1 MKKLFLSL
9 LFFCGVAYGQTPTIT
24 TPTFTD
30 DSYVNVP
37 LQFGFPFY
45 NRVFTN
51 SWMHSN
57 GIVSFFDPASPLPG
71 SSSNPA
77 AWAYCCA
84 GVDLVSSNAQLGPQF
99 NYMISALWTDL
110 YPIASSSFR
119 TEGTSTYQRYFWNNI
134 PEISNYSNLSSFS
147 LEIRPSGYIGA
158 SYSQLGV
165 RNQDVTAGITG
176 DVALGEM
183 QKFYFGRGIPG
194 QSLQDWSV
202 NSTGNAC
209 SSNPLSSPTC
219 PGYAAAYLAQQCSVS
234 ALYDPSCPGYQQAY
248 FSQQCSVSPLFDP
261 SCPGYASANLS
272 YQCSVNPLYD
282 TSCSGYQQ
290 AYFNQQCSIN
300 PLSSRSCSGYSRT
313 YALQNLLSVS
323 PVNNLTANISL
334 ESSLQ
339 VPATSTSPADVTA
352 VVNLTTSAVGA
363 GRLYGTGTVKKEDEE
378 DLSLLSTNSNSSKLG
393 SDSKADKKLKEEK
406 EKKSRKKEETAG
418 EMTEFDKQV
427 AQQPKIIDAMG
438 FVPGFSLYA
447 QAKVPDVL
455 ERQLMRQYGKD
466 VIDNRQAGRRLFG
479 ASDRL
484 HQEMVDGQYK

>member
-1 MKKLFLSL
+1 VKKYLLSL
-9 LFFCGVAYGQTPTIT
+9 LFLCSVAYGQAPTIT

-30 DSYVNVP
+30 DSYVHVP

-84 GVDLVSSNAQLGPQF
+84 GVDLVSSNNQLGPQF

-110 YPIASSSFR
+110 YPIATSSFR
-119 TEGTSTYQRYFWNNI
+119 TEGTATYQRYFWNNI

-147 LEIRPSGYIGA
+147 IEIRPSGYIGA

-176 DVALGEM
+176 DVTLGEI

-202 NSTGNAC
+202 NSTGNMC
-209 SSNPLSSPTC
+209 STNPLSSPTC
-219 PGYAAAYLAQQCSVS
+219 PGYAAAYLTQQCSIS

-248 FSQQCSVSPLFDP
+248 SNQQCSLNPLSST
-261 SCPGYASANLS
+261 SCPGYSRAYILENLS
-272 YQCSVNPLYD
+272 ASNTT
-282 TSCSGYQQ
+282 TSDS
-290 AYFNQQCSIN
+290 
-300 PLSSRSCSGYSRT
+300 T
-313 YALQNLLSVS
+313 
-323 PVNNLTANISL
+323 L
-334 ESSLQ
+334 ESSMQ
-339 VPATSTSPADVTA
+339 VQTTSASPADVTA
-352 VVNLTTSAVGA
+352 VVSLTSTPTANK
-363 GRLYGTGTVKKEDEE
+363 LYGTGTAKQDEE
-378 DLSLLSTNSNSSKLG
+378 ESVSLYSLNSRSSKLNG
-393 SDSKADKKLKEEK
+393 DSKNDKKLKEEK
-406 EKKSRKKEETAG
+406 EKKSRKKEENTAG
-418 EMTEFDKQV
+418 MTEFEKQV
-427 AQQPKIIDAMG
+427 AAQPKIIDAMS

-447 QAKVPDVL
+447 QANVPDVL
-455 ERQLMRQYGKD
+455 ERQMKKLYGKD
-466 VIDNRQAGRRLFG
+466 VIDNRNAGRRMFG
-479 ASDRL
+479 GSDRL
-484 HQEMVDGQYK
+484 HEEMVNQQYK

>member
-1 MKKLFLSL
+1 MKEFKEFVVKTIGAVALVVCSL
-9 LFFCGVAYGQTPTIT
+9 TSSYAQAPTVT
-24 TPTFTD
+24 TPSFTD
-30 DSYVNVP
+30 DSYVNIP

-57 GIVSFFDPASPLPG
+57 GIVSFFDPAAPLPG
-71 SSSNPA
+71 AASNPA

-84 GVDLVSSNAQLGPQF
+84 GVDLVSSNPQLGPQF

-110 YPIASSSFR
+110 YPIATSSFR

-134 PEISNYSNLSSFS
+134 PEISNQSNLSSFS

-202 NSTGNAC
+202 NSTSNAC
-209 SSNPLSSPTC
+209 STNPLSSPNC
-219 PGYAAAYLAQQCSVS
+219 PGYAAAYLTQQCSVS

-248 FSQQCSVSPLFDP
+248 
-261 SCPGYASANLS
+261 A
-272 YQCSVNPLYD
+272 
-282 TSCSGYQQ
+282 
-290 AYFNQQCSIN
+290 NQQCTAN
-300 PLSSRSCSGYSRT
+300 PLSSSSCSGYSRA
-313 YALQNLLSVS
+313 YALQNLLSVTPS
-323 PVNNLTANISL
+323 SNNTSDSTL
-334 ESSLQ
+334 ETSLQ
-339 VPATSTSPADVTA
+339 VQTTSASPADVTA
-352 VVNLTTSAVGA
+352 VVNLAAIASGA
-363 GRLYGTGTVKKEDEE
+363 GRLYGTGTVKQQEEE
-378 DLSLLSTNSNSSKLG
+378 DLSLLSSNSNSSKLG
-393 SDSKADKKLKEEK
+393 GDSKADKKLKEEK

-427 AQQPKIIDAMG
+427 AAQPKVIDAMS
-438 FVPGFSLYA
+438 FVPGFSAYA
-447 QAKVPDVL
+447 QANVPDVL
-455 ERQLMRQYGKD
+455 ERQMKKLYGKD
-466 VIDNRQAGRRLFG
+466 VVDNRNAGRRMFG
-479 ASDRL
+479 GSDRL
-484 HQEMVDGQYK
+484 HEEMVGQQYK

>member
-1 MKKLFLSL
+1 MKKYLLSL
-9 LFFCGVAYGQTPTIT
+9 LFLCSVAYGQAPTIT

-30 DSYVNVP
+30 DSYVHVP

-84 GVDLVSSNAQLGPQF
+84 GVDLVSSNNQLGPQF

-110 YPIASSSFR
+110 YPIATSSFR
-119 TEGTSTYQRYFWNNI
+119 TEGTATYQRYFWNNI

-147 LEIRPSGYIGA
+147 IEIRPSGYIGA

-176 DVALGEM
+176 DVTLGEI

-202 NSTGNAC
+202 NSTGNMC
-209 SSNPLSSPTC
+209 STNPLSSPTC
-219 PGYAAAYLAQQCSVS
+219 PGYAAAYLTQQCSIS

-248 FSQQCSVSPLFDP
+248 SNQQCSLNPLSST
-261 SCPGYASANLS
+261 SCPGYSRAYILENLS
-272 YQCSVNPLYD
+272 ASNTT
-282 TSCSGYQQ
+282 TSDS
-290 AYFNQQCSIN
+290 
-300 PLSSRSCSGYSRT
+300 T
-313 YALQNLLSVS
+313 
-323 PVNNLTANISL
+323 L
-334 ESSLQ
+334 ESSMQ
-339 VPATSTSPADVTA
+339 VQTTSASPADVTA
-352 VVNLTTSAVGA
+352 VVSLTSTPTANK
-363 GRLYGTGTVKKEDEE
+363 LYGTGTAKQDEE
-378 DLSLLSTNSNSSKLG
+378 ESVSLYSLNSRSSKLNG
-393 SDSKADKKLKEEK
+393 DSKNDKKLKEEK
-406 EKKSRKKEETAG
+406 EKKSRKKEENTAG
-418 EMTEFDKQV
+418 MTEFEKQV
-427 AQQPKIIDAMG
+427 AAQPKIIDSMS

-447 QAKVPDVL
+447 QANVPDVL
-455 ERQLMRQYGKD
+455 ERQMKKLYGKD
-466 VIDNRQAGRRLFG
+466 VVDNRNAGRRMFG
-479 ASDRL
+479 GSDRL
-484 HQEMVDGQYK
+484 HEEMVNQQYK

>member
-1 MKKLFLSL
+1 VKKLLLSL
-9 LFFCGVAYGQTPTIT
+9 LFFCGVAYGQAPTIT
-24 TPTFTD
+24 TPSFTD
-30 DSYVNVP
+30 DSYVHVP

-84 GVDLVSSNAQLGPQF
+84 GVDLIPSNAQLGPQF

-119 TEGTSTYQRYFWNNI
+119 TEGTTTYQRYFWNNI
-134 PEISNYSNLSSFS
+134 PEISNQSNLSSFS

-158 SYSQLGV
+158 SYTQLGV

-202 NSTGNAC
+202 NSTSNAC
-209 SSNPLSSPTC
+209 STNPLSSPTC
-219 PGYAAAYLAQQCSVS
+219 PGYAAAYLSQQCTIS

-248 FSQQCSVSPLFDP
+248 ANQIC
-261 SCPGYASANLS
+261 SANPLS
-272 YQCSVNPLYD
+272 S
-282 TSCSGYQQ
+282 TSCSGY
-290 AYFNQQCSIN
+290 A
-300 PLSSRSCSGYSRT
+300 RA
-313 YALQNLLSVS
+313 YALQNLLSTTPS
-323 PVNNLTANISL
+323 SNTTSDNTL
-334 ESSLQ
+334 ESYMQIQTAS
-339 VPATSTSPADVTA
+339 ASPADVTA
-352 VVNLTTSAVGA
+352 VVK
-363 GRLYGTGTVKKEDEE
+363 LYGTGTVKQEE
-378 DLSLLSTNSNSSKLG
+378 ELSLFSLNSNSSKLG
-393 SDSKADKKLKEEK
+393 SDSKTDTKLKEEK
-406 EKKSRKKEETAG
+406 EKKFRKKEENTAG
-418 EMTEFDKQV
+418 MTEFEKQV
-427 AQQPKIIDAMG
+427 ALQPKIIDAMS

-447 QAKVPDVL
+447 QANVPDVL
-455 ERQLMRQYGKD
+455 ERQMKKLYGKD
-466 VIDNRQAGRRLFG
+466 VIDNRNAGRRMFG
-479 ASDRL
+479 GSDRL
-484 HQEMVDGQYK
+484 HEEMVNQQYK

>member
-1 MKKLFLSL
+1 VRKLLLSL

-30 DSYVNVP
+30 DSYVHVP

-84 GVDLVSSNAQLGPQF
+84 GVDLVPSNTQLGPQF

-110 YPIASSSFR
+110 YPIATSSFR
-119 TEGTSTYQRYFWNNI
+119 TEGTTTYQRYFWNNI
-134 PEISNYSNLSSFS
+134 PEISNQSNLNSFS

-158 SYSQLGV
+158 SYTQLGV

-176 DVALGEM
+176 DIALGEM

-202 NSTGNAC
+202 NSTSNAC
-209 SSNPLSSPTC
+209 STNPLSSPTC
-219 PGYAAAYLAQQCSVS
+219 PGYAAAYLTQQCSIS

-248 FSQQCSVSPLFDP
+248 SR
-261 SCPGYASANLS
+261 AN
-272 YQCSVNPLYD
+272 
-282 TSCSGYQQ
+282 
-290 AYFNQQCSIN
+290 F
-300 PLSSRSCSGYSRT
+300 
-313 YALQNLLSVS
+313 LQNLLSVS
-323 PVNNLTANISL
+323 SSSSNSTTSDSTL
-334 ESSLQ
+334 ESSMQ
-339 VPATSTSPADVTA
+339 VQTTSASPADVTA
-352 VVNLTTSAVGA
+352 VVSLTSSATSS
-363 GRLYGTGTVKKEDEE
+363 GRLYGTGTAKQDDEE
-378 DLSLLSTNSNSSKLG
+378 DLSLYSLNSNSSKTNG
-393 SDSKADKKLKEEK
+393 ESKNDKKSKEEK
-406 EKKSRKKEETAG
+406 EKKSRKKEENTAG
-418 EMTEFDKQV
+418 MTEFEKQV
-427 AQQPKIIDAMG
+427 AAQPKIIDSMS

-447 QAKVPDVL
+447 QANVPDVL
-455 ERQLMRQYGKD
+455 ERQMKKLYGKD
-466 VIDNRQAGRRLFG
+466 VVDNRNAGRRMFG
-479 ASDRL
+479 GSDRL
-484 HQEMVDGQYK
+484 HEEMVNQQYK

>member
-1 MKKLFLSL
+1 M
-9 LFFCGVAYGQTPTIT
+9 AYGQAPTIT
-24 TPTFTD
+24 TPSFTD
-30 DSYVNVP
+30 DSYVHVP

-84 GVDLVSSNAQLGPQF
+84 GVDLIPSNAQLGPQF

-119 TEGTSTYQRYFWNNI
+119 TEGTTTYQRYFWNNI
-134 PEISNYSNLSSFS
+134 PEISNQSNLSSFS

-158 SYSQLGV
+158 SYTQLGV

-202 NSTGNAC
+202 NSTSNAC
-209 SSNPLSSPTC
+209 STNPLSSPTC
-219 PGYAAAYLAQQCSVS
+219 PGYAAAYLTQQCSVS

-248 FSQQCSVSPLFDP
+248 
-261 SCPGYASANLS
+261 
-272 YQCSVNPLYD
+272 
-282 TSCSGYQQ
+282 T
-290 AYFNQQCSIN
+290 NQQCTSN
-300 PLSSRSCSGYSRT
+300 PLSSPSCSGYSRA

-323 PVNNLTANISL
+323 PSNNTTSDTTL
-334 ESSLQ
+334 ESSLRVQ
-339 VPATSTSPADVTA
+339 TTSASPADVTA
-352 VVNLTTSAVGA
+352 VVSLTSSATSSS
-363 GRLYGTGTVKKEDEE
+363 RLYGTGTAKQDDEE
-378 DLSLLSTNSNSSKLG
+378 DLSLYSLNSNSSKTNG
-393 SDSKADKKLKEEK
+393 ESKNDKKSKEEK
-406 EKKSRKKEETAG
+406 EKKSRKKEENTAG
-418 EMTEFDKQV
+418 MTEFEKQV
-427 AQQPKIIDAMG
+427 AAQPKIIDAMS
-438 FVPGFSLYA
+438 FVPGFSVYA
-447 QAKVPDVL
+447 QANVPDVL
-455 ERQLMRQYGKD
+455 ERQMKKLYGKD
-466 VIDNRQAGRRLFG
+466 VVDNRNAGRRMFG
-479 ASDRL
+479 GSDRL
-484 HQEMVDGQYK
+484 HEEMVNQQYK

>member
-1 MKKLFLSL
+1 MKKYLLSL
-9 LFFCGVAYGQTPTIT
+9 LFLCSVAYGQTPTIT

-30 DSYVNVP
+30 DSYVHVP

-84 GVDLVSSNAQLGPQF
+84 GVDLVSSNTQLGPQF

-110 YPIASSSFR
+110 YPIATSSFR
-119 TEGTSTYQRYFWNNI
+119 TEGTATYQRYFWNNI

-147 LEIRPSGYIGA
+147 IEIRPSGYIGA

-176 DVALGEM
+176 DVTLGEI

-202 NSTGNAC
+202 NSTGNMC
-209 SSNPLSSPTC
+209 STNPLSSPTC
-219 PGYAAAYLAQQCSVS
+219 PGYAAAYLTQQCSIS

-248 FSQQCSVSPLFDP
+248 SNQQCSLNPLSST
-261 SCPGYASANLS
+261 SCPGYSRAYILENLS
-272 YQCSVNPLYD
+272 ASNTT
-282 TSCSGYQQ
+282 TSDS
-290 AYFNQQCSIN
+290 
-300 PLSSRSCSGYSRT
+300 T
-313 YALQNLLSVS
+313 
-323 PVNNLTANISL
+323 L
-334 ESSLQ
+334 ESSMQ
-339 VPATSTSPADVTA
+339 VQTTSASPADVTA
-352 VVNLTTSAVGA
+352 VVSLTSTPTANK
-363 GRLYGTGTVKKEDEE
+363 LYGTGTAKQDEE
-378 DLSLLSTNSNSSKLG
+378 ESVSLYSLNSRSSKLNG
-393 SDSKADKKLKEEK
+393 DSKNDKKLKEEK
-406 EKKSRKKEETAG
+406 EKKSRKKEENTAG
-418 EMTEFDKQV
+418 MTEFEKQV
-427 AQQPKIIDAMG
+427 AAQPKIIDSMS

-447 QAKVPDVL
+447 QANVPDVL
-455 ERQLMRQYGKD
+455 ERQMKKLYGKD
-466 VIDNRQAGRRLFG
+466 VVDNRNAGRRMFG
-479 ASDRL
+479 GSDRL
-484 HQEMVDGQYK
+484 HEEMVNQQYK

>member
-1 MKKLFLSL
+1 MKKLLLSL
-9 LFFCGVAYGQTPTIT
+9 LFFCGVAYGQAPTIT

-30 DSYVNVP
+30 DSYVHVP

-84 GVDLVSSNAQLGPQF
+84 GVDLVPSNAQLGPQF

-110 YPIASSSFR
+110 YPIATSSFR

-134 PEISNYSNLSSFS
+134 PEISNQSNLNSFS
-147 LEIRPSGYIGA
+147 VEIRPSGYIGA

-202 NSTGNAC
+202 NSTSNAC
-209 SSNPLSSPTC
+209 STNPLSSPTC
-219 PGYAAAYLAQQCSVS
+219 PGYAAAYLTQQCSIS

-248 FSQQCSVSPLFDP
+248 
-261 SCPGYASANLS
+261 A
-272 YQCSVNPLYD
+272 
-282 TSCSGYQQ
+282 
-290 AYFNQQCSIN
+290 NQQCTTN
-300 PLSSRSCSGYSRT
+300 PLSSPSCSGYSRA

-323 PVNNLTANISL
+323 PSNNTTSDTTL
-334 ESSLQ
+334 ESSLRVQ
-339 VPATSTSPADVTA
+339 TTSASPADVTA
-352 VVNLTTSAVGA
+352 VVSLTSSATSS
-363 GRLYGTGTVKKEDEE
+363 GRLYGTGTAKQDDEE
-378 DLSLLSTNSNSSKLG
+378 DLSLYSLNSNSSKLNG
-393 SDSKADKKLKEEK
+393 ESK
-406 EKKSRKKEETAG
+406 
-418 EMTEFDKQV
+418 
-427 AQQPKIIDAMG
+427 
-438 FVPGFSLYA
+438 
-447 QAKVPDVL
+447 
-455 ERQLMRQYGKD
+455 
-466 VIDNRQAGRRLFG
+466 N
-479 ASDRL
+479 
-484 HQEMVDGQYK
+484 

>member
-1 MKKLFLSL
+1 VKKLFLSL

-57 GIVSFFDPASPLPG
+57 GIVSFFDPIAPIPG
-71 SSSNPA
+71 SSYNPA
-77 AWAYCCA
+77 SSAYCCA
-84 GVDLVSSNAQLGPQF
+84 GIDLVPSNPQLGPQF
-99 NYMISALWTDL
+99 SYMISALWTDL

-119 TEGTSTYQRYFWNNI
+119 TEGTTTYQRYFWNNI
-134 PEISNYSNLSSFS
+134 AEISNMNNLNSFS

-158 SYSQLGV
+158 SYSQLNIA
-165 RNQDVTAGITG
+165 NQDVTAGITG

-209 SSNPLSSPTC
+209 TSDPLSSPTC
-219 PGYAAAYLAQQCSVS
+219 PSYAVAYFTQQCSIS
-234 ALYDPSCPGYQQAY
+234 ALYDPTCPGYQQAY
-248 FSQQCSVSPLFDP
+248 ADQLCLTD
-261 SCPGYASANLS
+261 
-272 YQCSVNPLYD
+272 
-282 TSCSGYQQ
+282 
-290 AYFNQQCSIN
+290 
-300 PLSSRSCSGYSRT
+300 PLSSSSCSGYSRE
-313 YALQNLLSVS
+313 YALQNLVS
-323 PVNNLTANISL
+323 TSPSNNTTSDNTL
-334 ESSLQ
+334 ESSLRIQ
-339 VPATSTSPADVTA
+339 TISASPADVTA
-352 VVNLTTSAVGA
+352 VVNLAAIASGA
-363 GRLYGTGTVKKEDEE
+363 GRLYGTGSVKKEE
-378 DLSLLSTNSNSSKLG
+378 DISLLSSNSSSSKLS
-393 SDSKADKKLKEEK
+393 SDPKADKKLKEEK
-406 EKKSRKKEETAG
+406 ETKSRKKEESTG

-466 VIDNRQAGRRLFG
+466 VVDNRQAGRRLFG

>member
-1 MKKLFLSL
+1 MKKYLLSL
-9 LFFCGVAYGQTPTIT
+9 LFLCSVAYGQAPTIT

-30 DSYVNVP
+30 DSYVHVP

-84 GVDLVSSNAQLGPQF
+84 GVDLVSSNNQLGPQF

-110 YPIASSSFR
+110 YPIATSSFR
-119 TEGTSTYQRYFWNNI
+119 TEGTATYQRYFWNNI

-147 LEIRPSGYIGA
+147 IEIRPSGYIGA

-176 DVALGEM
+176 DVTLGEI

-202 NSTGNAC
+202 NSTGNMC
-209 SSNPLSSPTC
+209 STNPLSSPTC
-219 PGYAAAYLAQQCSVS
+219 PGYAAAYLTQQCSIS

-248 FSQQCSVSPLFDP
+248 SNQQCSLNPLSST
-261 SCPGYASANLS
+261 SCPGYSRAYILENLS
-272 YQCSVNPLYD
+272 ASNTT
-282 TSCSGYQQ
+282 TSDS
-290 AYFNQQCSIN
+290 
-300 PLSSRSCSGYSRT
+300 T
-313 YALQNLLSVS
+313 
-323 PVNNLTANISL
+323 L
-334 ESSLQ
+334 ESSMQ
-339 VPATSTSPADVTA
+339 VQTTSASPADVTA
-352 VVNLTTSAVGA
+352 VVSLTSTPTANK
-363 GRLYGTGTVKKEDEE
+363 LYGTGTAKQDEE
-378 DLSLLSTNSNSSKLG
+378 ESVSLYSLNSS
-393 SDSKADKKLKEEK
+393 SSKSNGNSKTDKRTKEER
-406 EKKSRKKEETAG
+406 EKKNRNREENTAG
-418 EMTEFDKQV
+418 MTEFEKQV
-427 AQQPKIIDAMG
+427 AAQPKIIDSMS

-447 QAKVPDVL
+447 QANVPDVL
-455 ERQLMRQYGKD
+455 ERQMKKLYGKD
-466 VIDNRQAGRRLFG
+466 VVDNRNAGRRMFG
-479 ASDRL
+479 GSDRL
-484 HQEMVDGQYK
+484 HEEMVSQQYK

>member
-1 MKKLFLSL
+1 MKKYLLSL
-9 LFFCGVAYGQTPTIT
+9 LFLCSVAYGQAPTIT

-30 DSYVNVP
+30 DSYVHVP

-84 GVDLVSSNAQLGPQF
+84 GVDLVSSNNQLGPQF

-110 YPIASSSFR
+110 YPIATSSFR
-119 TEGTSTYQRYFWNNI
+119 TEGTATYQRYFWNNI

-147 LEIRPSGYIGA
+147 IEIRPSGYIGA

-176 DVALGEM
+176 DVTLGEI

-202 NSTGNAC
+202 NSTGNMC
-209 SSNPLSSPTC
+209 STNPLSSPTC
-219 PGYAAAYLAQQCSVS
+219 PGYAAAYLTQQCSIS

-248 FSQQCSVSPLFDP
+248 FSQQCS
-261 SCPGYASANLS
+261 A
-272 YQCSVNPLYD
+272 
-282 TSCSGYQQ
+282 
-290 AYFNQQCSIN
+290 N
-300 PLSSRSCSGYSRT
+300 PLSSSTCPGYSRA
-313 YALQNLLSVS
+313 YILQNLSAS
-323 PVNNLTANISL
+323 NTTTSDNTL
-334 ESSLQ
+334 ESSMQ
-339 VPATSTSPADVTA
+339 VQTTSASPADVTA
-352 VVNLTTSAVGA
+352 VVSLTSTPTANK
-363 GRLYGTGTVKKEDEE
+363 LYGTGTAKQDEE
-378 DLSLLSTNSNSSKLG
+378 ESVSLYSLNSRSSKLNG
-393 SDSKADKKLKEEK
+393 DSKNDKKLKEEK
-406 EKKSRKKEETAG
+406 EKKSRKKEENTAG
-418 EMTEFDKQV
+418 MTEFEKQV
-427 AQQPKIIDAMG
+427 AAQPKIIDSMS

-447 QAKVPDVL
+447 QANVPDVL
-455 ERQLMRQYGKD
+455 ERQMKKLYGKD
-466 VIDNRQAGRRLFG
+466 VVDNRNAGRRMFG
-479 ASDRL
+479 GSDRL
-484 HQEMVDGQYK
+484 HEEMVNQQYK

>member
-1 MKKLFLSL
+1 MKKLLLSL
-9 LFFCGVAYGQTPTIT
+9 LFFCGVAYGQAPTIT

-30 DSYVNVP
+30 DSYVHVP

-84 GVDLVSSNAQLGPQF
+84 GVDLVPSNAQLGPQF

-110 YPIASSSFR
+110 YPIATSSFR

-134 PEISNYSNLSSFS
+134 PEISNQSNLNSFS

-202 NSTGNAC
+202 NSTSNAC
-209 SSNPLSSPTC
+209 STNPLSSPTC
-219 PGYAAAYLAQQCSVS
+219 PGYAAAYLTQQCSIS

-248 FSQQCSVSPLFDP
+248 
-261 SCPGYASANLS
+261 A
-272 YQCSVNPLYD
+272 
-282 TSCSGYQQ
+282 
-290 AYFNQQCSIN
+290 NQQCTTN
-300 PLSSRSCSGYSRT
+300 PLSSPSCSGYSRA

-323 PVNNLTANISL
+323 PSNNTTSDTTL
-334 ESSLQ
+334 ESSLRVQ
-339 VPATSTSPADVTA
+339 TTSASPADVTA
-352 VVNLTTSAVGA
+352 VVSLTSSATSS
-363 GRLYGTGTVKKEDEE
+363 GRLYGTGTAKQDDEE
-378 DLSLLSTNSNSSKLG
+378 DLSLYSLNSNSSKLNG
-393 SDSKADKKLKEEK
+393 ESKNDKKLKEEK
-406 EKKSRKKEETAG
+406 EKKSRKKEENTAG
-418 EMTEFDKQV
+418 MTEFEKQV
-427 AQQPKIIDAMG
+427 AAQPKIIDAMS
-438 FVPGFSLYA
+438 FVPGFSVYA
-447 QAKVPDVL
+447 QANVPDVL
-455 ERQLMRQYGKD
+455 ERQMKKLYGKD
-466 VIDNRQAGRRLFG
+466 VVDNRNAGRRMFG
-479 ASDRL
+479 GSDRL
-484 HQEMVDGQYK
+484 HEEMVNQQYK

>member
-1 MKKLFLSL
+1 M
-9 LFFCGVAYGQTPTIT
+9 AYGQAPTIT
-24 TPTFTD
+24 TPSFTD
-30 DSYVNVP
+30 DSYVHVP

-84 GVDLVSSNAQLGPQF
+84 GVDLIPSNAQLGPQF

-119 TEGTSTYQRYFWNNI
+119 TEGTTTYQRYFWNNI
-134 PEISNYSNLSSFS
+134 PEISNQSNLSSFS

-158 SYSQLGV
+158 SYTQLGV

-202 NSTGNAC
+202 NSTSNAC
-209 SSNPLSSPTC
+209 STNPLSSPTC
-219 PGYAAAYLAQQCSVS
+219 PGYAAAYLTQQCSVS

-248 FSQQCSVSPLFDP
+248 
-261 SCPGYASANLS
+261 
-272 YQCSVNPLYD
+272 
-282 TSCSGYQQ
+282 T
-290 AYFNQQCSIN
+290 NQQCTSN
-300 PLSSRSCSGYSRT
+300 PLSSPSCSGYSRA

-323 PVNNLTANISL
+323 PSNNTTSDTTL
-334 ESSLQ
+334 ESSLRVQ
-339 VPATSTSPADVTA
+339 TTSASPADVTA
-352 VVNLTTSAVGA
+352 VVSLTSSATSSS
-363 GRLYGTGTVKKEDEE
+363 RLYGTGTAKQDDEE
-378 DLSLLSTNSNSSKLG
+378 DLSLYSLNSNSSKTNG
-393 SDSKADKKLKEEK
+393 ESKNDKKSKEEK
-406 EKKSRKKEETAG
+406 EKKSRKKEENTAG
-418 EMTEFDKQV
+418 MTEFEKQV
-427 AQQPKIIDAMG
+427 AAQPKIIDAMS
-438 FVPGFSLYA
+438 FVPGFSVYA
-447 QAKVPDVL
+447 QANVPDVL
-455 ERQLMRQYGKD
+455 ERQMKKLYGKD
-466 VIDNRQAGRRLFG
+466 VIDNRNAGRRMFG
-479 ASDRL
+479 GSDRL
-484 HQEMVDGQYK
+484 HEEMINQQYK

>member
-1 MKKLFLSL
+1 MKKYLLSL
-9 LFFCGVAYGQTPTIT
+9 LFLCSVAYGQAPTIT

-30 DSYVNVP
+30 DSYVHVP

-84 GVDLVSSNAQLGPQF
+84 GVDLVSSNNQLGPQF

-110 YPIASSSFR
+110 YPIATSSFR
-119 TEGTSTYQRYFWNNI
+119 TEGTATYQRYFWNNI

-147 LEIRPSGYIGA
+147 IEIRPSGYIGA

-176 DVALGEM
+176 DVTLGEI

-202 NSTGNAC
+202 NSTGNMC
-209 SSNPLSSPTC
+209 STNPLSSPTC
-219 PGYAAAYLAQQCSVS
+219 PGYAAAYLTQQCSIS

-248 FSQQCSVSPLFDP
+248 SNQQCSLNPLSST
-261 SCPGYASANLS
+261 SCPGYSRAYILENLS
-272 YQCSVNPLYD
+272 ASNTT
-282 TSCSGYQQ
+282 TSDS
-290 AYFNQQCSIN
+290 
-300 PLSSRSCSGYSRT
+300 T
-313 YALQNLLSVS
+313 
-323 PVNNLTANISL
+323 L
-334 ESSLQ
+334 ESSMQ
-339 VPATSTSPADVTA
+339 VQTTSASPADVTA
-352 VVNLTTSAVGA
+352 VVSLTSTPTASK
-363 GRLYGTGTVKKEDEE
+363 LYGTGTAKQDEE
-378 DLSLLSTNSNSSKLG
+378 ESVSLYSLNSRSSKLNG
-393 SDSKADKKLKEEK
+393 DSKNDKKLKEEK
-406 EKKSRKKEETAG
+406 EKKSRKKEENTAG
-418 EMTEFDKQV
+418 MTEFEKQV
-427 AQQPKIIDAMG
+427 AAQPKIIDSMS

-447 QAKVPDVL
+447 QANVPDVL
-455 ERQLMRQYGKD
+455 ERQMKKLYGKD
-466 VIDNRQAGRRLFG
+466 VVDNRNAGRRMFG
-479 ASDRL
+479 GSDRL
-484 HQEMVDGQYK
+484 HEEMVNQQYK

>member
-1 MKKLFLSL
+1 MKKLLLSL
-9 LFFCGVAYGQTPTIT
+9 LFFCGVAYGQAPTIT
-24 TPTFTD
+24 TPSFTD
-30 DSYVNVP
+30 DSYVHVP

-84 GVDLVSSNAQLGPQF
+84 GVDLIPSNAQLGPQF

-119 TEGTSTYQRYFWNNI
+119 TEGTTTYQRYFWNNI
-134 PEISNYSNLSSFS
+134 PEISNQSNLSSFS

-158 SYSQLGV
+158 SYTQLGV

-202 NSTGNAC
+202 NSTSNAC
-209 SSNPLSSPTC
+209 STNPLSSPTC
-219 PGYAAAYLAQQCSVS
+219 PGYAAAYLTQQCSVS

-248 FSQQCSVSPLFDP
+248 
-261 SCPGYASANLS
+261 
-272 YQCSVNPLYD
+272 
-282 TSCSGYQQ
+282 T
-290 AYFNQQCSIN
+290 NQQCTSN
-300 PLSSRSCSGYSRT
+300 PLSSPSCSGYSRA

-323 PVNNLTANISL
+323 SSNNTTSDTTL
-334 ESSLQ
+334 ESSLRVQ
-339 VPATSTSPADVTA
+339 TTSASPADVTA
-352 VVNLTTSAVGA
+352 VVSLTSSATSSS
-363 GRLYGTGTVKKEDEE
+363 RLYGTGTAKQDDEE
-378 DLSLLSTNSNSSKLG
+378 DLSLYSLNSNSSKTNG
-393 SDSKADKKLKEEK
+393 ESKNDKKSKEEK
-406 EKKSRKKEETAG
+406 EKKSRKKEENTAG
-418 EMTEFDKQV
+418 MTEFEKQV
-427 AQQPKIIDAMG
+427 AAQPKIIDAMS
-438 FVPGFSLYA
+438 FVPGFSVYA
-447 QAKVPDVL
+447 QANVPDVL
-455 ERQLMRQYGKD
+455 ERQMKKLYGKD
-466 VIDNRQAGRRLFG
+466 VVDNRNAGRRMFG
-479 ASDRL
+479 GSDRL
-484 HQEMVDGQYK
+484 HEEMVNQQYK

>member
-1 MKKLFLSL
+1 MKKLLLSL
-9 LFFCGVAYGQTPTIT
+9 LFLCSVAYGQAPTIT

-30 DSYVNVP
+30 DSYVHVP

-84 GVDLVSSNAQLGPQF
+84 GVDLVSSNNQLGPQF

-110 YPIASSSFR
+110 YPIATSSFR
-119 TEGTSTYQRYFWNNI
+119 TEGTATYQRYFWNNI

-176 DVALGEM
+176 DVTLGEI

-202 NSTGNAC
+202 NSTGNMC
-209 SSNPLSSPTC
+209 STNPLSSPTC
-219 PGYAAAYLAQQCSVS
+219 PGYAAAYLTQQCSIS

-248 FSQQCSVSPLFDP
+248 SNQQCSLNPLSST
-261 SCPGYASANLS
+261 SCPGYSRAYILENLS
-272 YQCSVNPLYD
+272 ASNTT
-282 TSCSGYQQ
+282 TSDS
-290 AYFNQQCSIN
+290 
-300 PLSSRSCSGYSRT
+300 T
-313 YALQNLLSVS
+313 
-323 PVNNLTANISL
+323 L
-334 ESSLQ
+334 ESSMQ
-339 VPATSTSPADVTA
+339 VQTTSASPADVTA
-352 VVNLTTSAVGA
+352 VVSLTSTPTASK
-363 GRLYGTGTVKKEDEE
+363 LYGTGTAKQDEE
-378 DLSLLSTNSNSSKLG
+378 ESVSLYSLNSRSSKLNG
-393 SDSKADKKLKEEK
+393 DSKNDKKLKEEK
-406 EKKSRKKEETAG
+406 EKKSRKKEENTAG
-418 EMTEFDKQV
+418 MTEFEKQV
-427 AQQPKIIDAMG
+427 AAQPKIIDSMS

-447 QAKVPDVL
+447 QANVPDVL
-455 ERQLMRQYGKD
+455 ERQMKKLYGKD
-466 VIDNRQAGRRLFG
+466 VVDNRNAGRRMFG
-479 ASDRL
+479 GSDRL
-484 HQEMVDGQYK
+484 HEEMVSQQYK

>member
-1 MKKLFLSL
+1 MKKYLLSL
-9 LFFCGVAYGQTPTIT
+9 LFLCSVVYGQAPTIT

-30 DSYVNVP
+30 DSYVHVP

-57 GIVSFFDPASPLPG
+57 GIVSFFDPAAPLPG
-71 SSSNPA
+71 SPSNPA

-84 GVDLVSSNAQLGPQF
+84 GVDLVSSNPQLGPQF

-110 YPIASSSFR
+110 YPVATSSFR

-134 PEISNYSNLSSFS
+134 PEISNFNNFNSFS
-147 LEIRPSGYIGA
+147 IEIRPSGYIGA
-158 SYSQLGV
+158 SYSLLGV
-165 RNQDVTAGITG
+165 ANQDVTAGITG
-176 DVALGEM
+176 DVTLGEM

-209 SSNPLSSPTC
+209 STNPLSSPTC
-219 PGYAAAYLAQQCSVS
+219 PGYAAAYLTQQCSIS
-234 ALYDPSCPGYQQAY
+234 ALYDPACPGYQQAY
-248 FSQQCSVSPLFDP
+248 ANQQCSANPLSST
-261 SCPGYASANLS
+261 SCPGY
-272 YQCSVNPLYD
+272 
-282 TSCSGYQQ
+282 
-290 AYFNQQCSIN
+290 
-300 PLSSRSCSGYSRT
+300 SRA
-313 YALQNLLSVS
+313 YALQNLLATPSS
-323 PVNNLTANISL
+323 STTSDSTL
-334 ESSLQ
+334 ETSLQ
-339 VPATSTSPADVTA
+339 IQTTSTSPADVTA
-352 VVNLTTSAVGA
+352 VVNLTAIASGA
-363 GRLYGTGTVKKEDEE
+363 GRLYGTGTVKQQEEE
-378 DLSLLSTNSNSSKLG
+378 DLSLFSLNSS
-393 SDSKADKKLKEEK
+393 SSKTNGESKNDKKLKEEK
-406 EKKSRKKEETAG
+406 EKKSQKKEEVAG

-447 QAKVPDVL
+447 QARVPDVL

>member
-1 MKKLFLSL
+1 MKKYLLSL
-9 LFFCGVAYGQTPTIT
+9 LFLCSVAYGQAPTIT

-30 DSYVNVP
+30 DSYVHVP

-84 GVDLVSSNAQLGPQF
+84 GVDLVSSNNQLGPQF

-110 YPIASSSFR
+110 YPIATSSFR
-119 TEGTSTYQRYFWNNI
+119 TEGTATYQRYFWNNI

-147 LEIRPSGYIGA
+147 IEIRPSGYIGA

-176 DVALGEM
+176 DVTLGEI

-202 NSTGNAC
+202 NSTGNMC
-209 SSNPLSSPTC
+209 STNPLSSPTC
-219 PGYAAAYLAQQCSVS
+219 PGYAAAYLTQQCSIS

-248 FSQQCSVSPLFDP
+248 SNQQCSLNPLSST
-261 SCPGYASANLS
+261 SCPGYSRAYILENLS
-272 YQCSVNPLYD
+272 ASNTT
-282 TSCSGYQQ
+282 TSDS
-290 AYFNQQCSIN
+290 
-300 PLSSRSCSGYSRT
+300 T
-313 YALQNLLSVS
+313 
-323 PVNNLTANISL
+323 L
-334 ESSLQ
+334 ESSMQ
-339 VPATSTSPADVTA
+339 VQTTSASPADVTA
-352 VVNLTTSAVGA
+352 VVSLTSTPTANK
-363 GRLYGTGTVKKEDEE
+363 LYGTGTAKQDEE
-378 DLSLLSTNSNSSKLG
+378 ESVSLYSLNSRSSKLNG
-393 SDSKADKKLKEEK
+393 DSKNGKKLKEEK
-406 EKKSRKKEETAG
+406 EKKSRKKEENTAG
-418 EMTEFDKQV
+418 MTEFEKQV
-427 AQQPKIIDAMG
+427 AAQPKIIDSMS

-447 QAKVPDVL
+447 QANVPDVL
-455 ERQLMRQYGKD
+455 ERQMKKLYGKD
-466 VIDNRQAGRRLFG
+466 VVDNRNAGRRMFG
-479 ASDRL
+479 GSDRL
-484 HQEMVDGQYK
+484 HEEMVSQQYK

>member
-1 MKKLFLSL
+1 MKKYLLSL
-9 LFFCGVAYGQTPTIT
+9 LFLCSVAYGQAPTIT

-30 DSYVNVP
+30 DSYVHVP

-84 GVDLVSSNAQLGPQF
+84 GVDLVSSNNQLGPQF

-110 YPIASSSFR
+110 YPIATSSFR
-119 TEGTSTYQRYFWNNI
+119 TEGTATYQRYFWNNI

-147 LEIRPSGYIGA
+147 IEIRPSGYIGA

-176 DVALGEM
+176 DVTLGEI

-202 NSTGNAC
+202 NSTGNMC
-209 SSNPLSSPTC
+209 STNPLSSPTC
-219 PGYAAAYLAQQCSVS
+219 PGYAAAYLTQQCSIS

-248 FSQQCSVSPLFDP
+248 SNQQCSLNPLSST
-261 SCPGYASANLS
+261 SCPGYSRAYILENLS
-272 YQCSVNPLYD
+272 ASNTT
-282 TSCSGYQQ
+282 TSDS
-290 AYFNQQCSIN
+290 
-300 PLSSRSCSGYSRT
+300 T
-313 YALQNLLSVS
+313 
-323 PVNNLTANISL
+323 L
-334 ESSLQ
+334 ESSMQ
-339 VPATSTSPADVTA
+339 VQTTSASPADVTA
-352 VVNLTTSAVGA
+352 VVSLTSTPTANK
-363 GRLYGTGTVKKEDEE
+363 LYGTGTAKQDEE
-378 DLSLLSTNSNSSKLG
+378 ESVSLYSLNSRSSKLNG
-393 SDSKADKKLKEEK
+393 DSKNDKKLKEEK
-406 EKKSRKKEETAG
+406 EKKSRKKEENTAG
-418 EMTEFDKQV
+418 MTEFEKQV
-427 AQQPKIIDAMG
+427 AAQPKIIDSMS

-447 QAKVPDVL
+447 QANVPDVL
-455 ERQLMRQYGKD
+455 ERQMKKLYGKD
-466 VIDNRQAGRRLFG
+466 VVDNRNAGRRMFG
-479 ASDRL
+479 GSDRL
-484 HQEMVDGQYK
+484 HEEMVSQQYK